1 MKKLCQ
7 SACAGILALGL
18 ALSSI
23 GTAQSKTVTDVVGNV
38 AEIPDRIERAA
49 VTAMPWASVLWG
61 LDGGS
66 SKRLVSIN
74 PKSMAQY
81 YRSYLPHL
89 DPSFAKISTSE
100 IAPNFTV
107 NVEEI
112 MNLKPDVIFLWNNQQ
127 ADAQKLKA
135 VGIAWVML
143 RYATDLKMLCD
154 NFALVGAVLGQEEL
168 AQNMIGYHQATERF
182 FQDFSSKLDPC
193 KQPRVLFMQG
203 AQMKA
208 AGARNINQ
216 YLLQLTGAR
225 NLAGAMDKQWVE
237 LNMEQILAWDPE
249 IIYLSCFDELTPQDL
264 YEDKIPGQFWGNVS
278 AVKNRRVYKTPAG
291 IYNWDAPCLETPL
304 MLKWYAKIQHP
315 EAVNYSFAQELKDFY
330 RAYFNIALT
339 DGDVKA
345 IMHESL
351 NGPIE

>member
-7 SACAGILALGL
+7 SACTSIFALSL
-18 ALSSI
+18 VLSSI
-23 GTAQSKTVTDVVGNV
+23 ETVQSKTVTDVMGNV
-38 AEIPDRIERAA
+38 VEIPNKIERMA
-49 VTAMPWASVLWG
+49 VAPMPWASVLWG

-66 SKRLVSIN
+66 SRRLVSIN
-74 PKSMAQY
+74 PVSMAQY
-81 YRSYLPHL
+81 YECYLPHL
-89 DPSFAKISTSE
+89 DPAFSNISTSE
-100 IAPNFTV
+100 IASNFTV
-107 NVEEI
+107 NVEEM
-112 MNLKPDVIFLWNNQQ
+112 MNLKPDVVFLWNNQE

-135 VGIAWVML
+135 VGIASVML

-154 NFALVGAVLGQEEL
+154 NFAVVGAVLGREDM
-168 AQNMIGYHQATERF
+168 AQDMIDYHQKTESF
-182 FQDFSSKLDPC
+182 FRDFSTKLD
-193 KQPRVLFMQG
+193 QSQRPRVLFMQG
-203 AQMKA
+203 TQLKA

-216 YLLQLTGAR
+216 YLLQLTGAY
-225 NLAGAMDKQWVE
+225 NLAGVVDKQWVD
-237 LNMEQILAWDPE
+237 LNMEQVLTWDPE
-249 IIYLSCFDELTPQDL
+249 IIYLSRFDDLTPQDL
-264 YEDKIPGQFWGNVS
+264 YEDKVPGQFWRNVS
-278 AVKNRRVYKTPAG
+278 AVKNRRVYRTPAG
-291 IYNWDAPCLETPL
+291 IYSWHAPCLETPL